1 MSLREQLMK
10 AGLASQKQA
19 KKAEADARKREYDA
33 LRNKESSKEEQATA
47 EEEVERIRIEK
58 EAKRE
63 ADRLRNLSIEAERHA
78 HEARFRC
85 AQLLRSNRLN
95 EPRAECPYYFIE
107 HMNGV
112 SFVRTLRVNSYQREM
127 LARGKFAVARADPL
141 VDEFTLIAAHTA
153 DTLAALA
160 PEVVVLR
167 HPALDDAEEL
177 KVE

>member
-33 LRNKESSKEEQATA
+33 LRNKESSKEEQAAVQA
-47 EEEVERIRIEK
+47 EADRIEIEK

-63 ADRLRNLSIEAERHA
+63 ADRLRNLSREAERQA

-95 EPRAECPYYFIE
+95 ESRADSPYYFVE
-107 HMNGV
+107 HWNGV
-112 SFVRTLRVNSYQREM
+112 SFVRTLRVTTYQREM
-127 LARGKFAVARADPL
+127 LARGKFAVARADPA

-153 DTLAALA
+153 DTLATLA
-160 PEVVVLR
+160 PEVLVLR
-167 HPALDDAEEL
+167 HPELDDAEEL